1 MTARSYSFH
10 VAATIHHAAPVF
22 SSSTLTIVTLD
33 LLTLGNRIGTVS
45 QSMTAWV
52 GGRQVMEATTAGSGV
67 GGGNGGGGGVA
78 SGVVAVFEAC
88 VDGLVGA

>member
-1 MTARSYSFH
+1 
-10 VAATIHHAAPVF
+10 
-22 SSSTLTIVTLD
+22 
-33 LLTLGNRIGTVS
+33 
-45 QSMTAWV
+45 
-52 GGRQVMEATTAGSGV
+52 MEATTAGSGV